1 MVTNLLPSREE
12 ASTVFGDPRSLTIPD
27 PVHLKLAP
35 FPTRSL
41 LPSQFYLLCRFSQ
54 TLHCISL
61 APARLD
67 RYPRGFTGH
76 VAHPGRSI
84 RPLGLPIYV
93 ASKPRRSGGHKNG
106 FETRLLPTLT
116 RSYPCRFTFYVA
128 DPVSSIDQ
136 SLI

>member
-1 MVTNLLPSREE
+1 M
-12 ASTVFGDPRSLTIPD
+12 SL
-27 PVHLKLAP
+27 
-35 FPTRSL
+35 
-41 LPSQFYLLCRFSQ
+41 SQ

-84 RPLGLPIYV
+84 RPLGLPIHV

-128 DPVSSIDQ
+128 DPVSSIDRSRYKRLLSAMSV
-136 SLI
+136 SLLLGVVYLISELLLATTRRSRSRTGMKQDRSTLRV